1 MIIYREQVEKVHSQF
16 SQKDDFLPYHQIFQ
30 PFGINCKK
38 KNATCA
44 QEDATKTNPEDKKDE
59 SFDADS
65 YEFSAYLDK
74 KEGLLSD
81 QLLFIG

>member
-1 MIIYREQVEKVHSQF
+1 MVITV
-16 SQKDDFLPYHQIFQ
+16 
-30 PFGINCKK
+30 KK
-38 KNATCA
+38 TATCA

-59 SFDADS
+59 SFDEDS

-81 QLLFIG
+81 

>member
-1 MIIYREQVEKVHSQF
+1 MTSSLITKF
-16 SQKDDFLPYHQIFQ
+16 SSLVVITV
-30 PFGINCKK
+30 KK
-38 KNATCA
+38 TATCA

-81 QLLFIG
+81 

>member
-1 MIIYREQVEKVHSQF
+1 MVITV
-16 SQKDDFLPYHQIFQ
+16 
-30 PFGINCKK
+30 KK
-38 KNATCA
+38 TATCA

-81 QLLFIG
+81 